1 MHKSP
6 AFSSECHGVL
16 RMQKIGDLEINQDL
30 NFERRSW
37 KVERVAWA
45 IAALVLLAALLG
57 FLGPGPLSKVTA
69 ASPDKSISLDY
80 YRMERHQAP
89 AEWRLQIDGKLAK
102 QGELRLWVHRRLVE
116 VTGTL
121 QIDPAPESVEIQDER
136 FVYAFKAVKPPPIIK
151 VFFRFEPNKI
161 GKTPARLGVVDG
173 PAVEFS
179 QFYLP

>member
-1 MHKSP
+1 
-6 AFSSECHGVL
+6 
-16 RMQKIGDLEINQDL
+16 MQKIGDLEINQDL

-57 FLGPGPLSKVTA
+57 FLGPGPLGKVTA

-161 GKTPARLGVVDG
+161 GKTLARLGVVDG

>member
-1 MHKSP
+1 MHKSS
-6 AFSSECHGVL
+6 ALSSKWDGVL
-16 RMQKIGDLEINQDL
+16 RMQKTGDLEINHDL

-37 KVERVAWA
+37 KVERVAWVV
-45 IAALVLLAALLG
+45 AALILLAALLG
-57 FLGPGPLSKVTA
+57 FLGPGPLGKATA

-89 AEWRLQIDGKLAK
+89 AQWRLQIDGKLAK
-102 QGELRLWVHRRLVE
+102 QGELRLWVHRRFVE
-116 VTGTL
+116 AIATL
-121 QIDPAPESVEIQDER
+121 QIDPEPESVEIQDER
-136 FVYAFKAVKPPPIIK
+136 FVYAFKALKAPPIIK

-161 GKTPARLGVVDG
+161 GRTPAQLGIVDG